1 MDLGAGIL
9 NMAMRSALWG
19 QHYVCVRWLRTLRAK
34 ALVLMRSVSFS
45 RWLGKAAE
53 MWRWVLKFVT

>member
-1 MDLGAGIL
+1 M
-9 NMAMRSALWG
+9 
-19 QHYVCVRWLRTLRAK
+19 RAK

-53 MWRWVLKFVT
+53 VWRWVLIFGTFECFLLVGDSTKFAFGG